1 MNNDNNYKI
10 EVLKRKIK
18 AIEWQRKR
26 FLILRKIGLIL
37 ITLSL
42 LIVIIGLLSNIN
54 LCIIS
59 GLVLVI
65 VSYVISNGINNKFET
80 GNFWNNTLEK
90 NNNSYQEPSWNDQ
103 LRIIE
108 KEINN
113 SYNELNEL
121 MNKKDI

>member
-26 FLILRKIGLIL
+26 FLILRKIGLLL

-42 LIVIIGLLSNIN
+42 LIAIIGLLLNNN
-54 LCIIS
+54 LCVFS

-80 GNFWNNTLEK
+80 GNFWNNTLKKIIILIK
-90 NNNSYQEPSWNDQ
+90 NHHGM
-103 LRIIE
+103 
-108 KEINN
+108 IN
-113 SYNELNEL
+113 
-121 MNKKDI
+121 

>member
-26 FLILRKIGLIL
+26 FLILRKIGLLL

-42 LIVIIGLLSNIN
+42 LIAIIGLLLNNN
-54 LCIIS
+54 LCVIS

-90 NNNSYQEPSWNDQ
+90 NNNSYQEPSWNNQ

-108 KEINN
+108 KEIN
-113 SYNELNEL
+113 EL

>member
-1 MNNDNNYKI
+1 MKNDNNYKI

-26 FLILRKIGLIL
+26 FLLLRKIGLIL
-37 ITLSL
+37 ITISL
-42 LIVIIGLLSNIN
+42 LIAIVGLLLNIN
-54 LCIIS
+54 LCVIS
-59 GLVLVI
+59 GLLLAI
-65 VSYVISNGINNKFET
+65 VSYAISNGINNKFET

-103 LRIIE
+103 LRVIE
-108 KEINN
+108 KEISN